1 MQLLL
6 DTNVLLWAMSN
17 DKRLARDTAKL
28 ILDPQNRVIVSAVS
42 FWEVSV
48 KKSLGKISISL
59 EDLKNNVEECQFDL
73 LPITA
78 EHCIKLSDLP
88 QLHRDPFDRML
99 VTQSKLEPAILLTGD
114 SFLASYGDF
123 VVVV

>member
-1 MQLLL
+1 
-6 DTNVLLWAMSN
+6 MSN

-73 LPITA
+73 LPITD

>member
-73 LPITA
+73 LPITD